1 MKAAAVWAL
10 LIAIVAG
17 GWGTI
22 ELISNMNDRQQLVRR
37 LGIYSSA
44 SDFAKIELYDA
55 EERQDGFL
63 ILFAFSMMAAS
74 IALFAQAKHISAM
87 NPTPKTAE
95 SGPVPPQ
102 GTREKMEARAGQ

>member
-22 ELISNMNDRQQLVRR
+22 ELISNMNDRQELVRR
-37 LGIYSSA
+37 LSIYSSA

-63 ILFAFSMMAAS
+63 ILFAFSLMTAS
-74 IALFAQAKHISAM
+74 MALFAQAKHISAV
-87 NPTPKTAE
+87 NLAPKIAE
-95 SGPVPPQ
+95 SGAVPPE
-102 GTREKMEARAGQ
+102 GTREKMETRAGR